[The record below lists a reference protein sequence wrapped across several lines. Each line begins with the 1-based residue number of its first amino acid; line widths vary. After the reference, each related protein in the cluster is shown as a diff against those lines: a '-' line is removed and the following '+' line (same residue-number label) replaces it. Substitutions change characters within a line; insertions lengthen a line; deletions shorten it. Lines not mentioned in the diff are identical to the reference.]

1 MRSLLLL
8 KIVLVLGY
16 IYLSIHVFSHNY
28 PIEQSIQEQYAAQ
41 ASYKN
46 DPALD
51 SATNRKRYAQ
61 NKLSVEK
68 QLTILNERKYASW
81 YKMVL
86 MVLAPFV
93 GWLIRNIVTTLY
105 KRRSK

>member
-8 KIVLVLGY
+8 KIVLGLGY
-16 IYLSIHVFSHNY
+16 IYLTIHVYSHNY
-28 PIEQSIQEQYAAQ
+28 PIEQSIRAQYTAEAT
-41 ASYKN
+41 YKN

-68 QLTILNERKYASW
+68 QLKILNEKKYPSW

-86 MVLAPFV
+86 TVLAPFV